1 MERAHSRLQ
10 TELERHKDSNRN
22 QEDLRENKLQVDQLQ
37 EQADRLTAEL
47 SSLQTAH
54 NALRWLSAENVF
66 PLCSSIFLK
75 YISVMELQLI
85 VLSFI
90 LTSLNTPELTCFA

>member
-10 TELERHKDSNRN
+10 SELERYKDINRT
-22 QEDLRENKLQVDQLQ
+22 QEDRRESRLHVDQLK

-54 NALRWLSAENVF
+54 STLRLLSVHNS
-66 PLCSSIFLK
+66 PYKK
-75 YISVMELQLI
+75 YWCMQRYFKNRSELGL
-85 VLSFI
+85 
-90 LTSLNTPELTCFA
+90 